1 MAATEPRTEDEV
13 RAAIRDERHELAS
26 SLEEL
31 RSEIEHATNLD
42 AKLSNVLPLALAGAL
57 GAGFFLG
64 GGIGAT
70 VRLLLRKSR
79 ERDVEVK
86 GRAGRFALVER
97 R

>member
-1 MAATEPRTEDEV
+1 MAATEPRTEQEV
-13 RAAIRDERHELAS
+13 RAAIRDERHGLAS

-31 RSEIEHATNLD
+31 RTEIEHATNLD
-42 AKLSNVLPLALAGAL
+42 AKLSGVLPVAIAGAL

-70 VRLLLRKSR
+70 IRLLMRRSR
-79 ERDVEVK
+79 QRDVEVK